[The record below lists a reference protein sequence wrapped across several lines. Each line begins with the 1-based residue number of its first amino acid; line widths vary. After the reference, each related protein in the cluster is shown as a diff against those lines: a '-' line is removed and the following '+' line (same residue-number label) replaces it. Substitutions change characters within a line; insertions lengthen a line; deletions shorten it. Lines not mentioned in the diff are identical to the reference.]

1 MRTSFTLL
9 IGLLFLANNAT
20 ATAADKDEMEA
31 IQKKYNTEIME
42 KEFFAEQPDKVEA
55 FIKEAMEKDL
65 KPLEYT
71 GIYWRVGY
79 TCRDLL
85 RYSWR
90 EYRDCRYYHRYHG
103 HYYPYP

>member
-1 MRTSFTLL
+1 MRTYLSSM
-9 IGLLFLANNAT
+9 IGLLFLAT
-20 ATAADKDEMEA
+20 TTTIVAADKDEMQT

-55 FIKEAMEKDL
+55 YIKESMEKDL
-65 KPLEYT
+65 KPTEYT

-79 TCRDLL
+79 TCHDLL

-90 EYRDCRYYHRYHG
+90 EYRDCQYYHRYHG
-103 HYYPYP
+103 HFYPYP

>member
-1 MRTSFTLL
+1 MLPSLKLSIALL
-9 IGLLFLANNAT
+9 LLTISAA
-20 ATAADKDEMEA
+20 AVAADKDEMA
-31 IQKKYNTEIME
+31 DIQKKYNTEIME

-55 FIKEAMEKDL
+55 YIKEAMEKEL
-65 KPLEYT
+65 KPLEYM
-71 GIYWRVGY
+71 GSYWRVGY

-85 RYSWR
+85 RYSWI

>member
-1 MRTSFTLL
+1 VRLSFYLSVC
-9 IGLLFLANNAT
+9 ILFLGNSMAVIG
-20 ATAADKDEMEA
+20 ADKDEMA
-31 IQKKYNTEIME
+31 TIQKKYNTEIME

-55 FIKEAMEKDL
+55 YIKEAMEKDL
-65 KPLEYT
+65 KPHEYM
-71 GIYWRVGY
+71 GSYWRVGH

-85 RYSWR
+85 RYSWL